1 MVVRAVTLRYFVGRH
16 GLAARVAVRIG
27 LHITLVIQ
35 AVERLFTRYMPEVE
49 HHFVPKARI
58 QQVQHC
64 VLDPADV
71 EVNAASVSVG
81 RWAHP
86 IPLNFFVDKRRGV
99 GGVEISQLIPTRAG
113 PLWHH
118 VDFTPH
124 FGALKFGAG
133 DWVVD
138 FHFHLHPVGAPRQRR
153 NRVGGF
159 VVGVKRLWFEVRKFG
174 QLHGQQGIGHG
185 DGHVILVVHDRKRF
199 APISLA

>member
-16 GLAARVAVRIG
+16 GLAARVAVCIG
-27 LHITLVIQ
+27 LHITLVEQ
-35 AVERLFTRYMPEVE
+35 AVERFFARYMPEVK
-49 HHFVPKARI
+49 HHFVPKARV

-71 EVNAASVSVG
+71 EVNAAGVSVG

-86 IPLNFFVDKRRGV
+86 VPLNFFVDERRGV
-99 GGVEISQLIPTRAG
+99 GGVEIAQLIPTRAG

-133 DWVVD
+133 DRVVD
-138 FHFHLHPVGAPRQRR
+138 FHLHMHPVGAPRQRR
-153 NRVGGF
+153 NWVSGF
-159 VVGVKRLWFEVRKFG
+159 VIGVERLWFEVRKFG
-174 QLHGQQGIGHG
+174 QLHRQQGIGHG
-185 DGHVILVVHDRKRF
+185 DGHVVLVVHDRKRF